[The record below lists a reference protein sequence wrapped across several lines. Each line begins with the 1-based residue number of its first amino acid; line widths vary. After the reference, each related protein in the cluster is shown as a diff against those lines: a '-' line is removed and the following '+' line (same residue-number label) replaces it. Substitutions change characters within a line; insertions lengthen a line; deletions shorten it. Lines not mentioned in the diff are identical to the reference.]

1 MKAIVIGGC
10 GHIGS
15 FLVPMLIQAGYQ
27 VTAISPWKEQ
37 ALFYKL
43 CLGTCEYSNS

>member
-15 FLVPMLIQAGYQ
+15 FLVPMLVKAGYE
-27 VTAISPWKEQ
+27 VTAVSRGKSKPYLRDMRGRK
-37 ALFYKL
+37 
-43 CLGTCEYSNS
+43 